1 MDTTRGFK
9 HKVLV
14 PVNAYGRLLVAATLL
29 GAALTV
35 ACPAYAIDAR
45 YVCDKGARINVQ
57 FSPPSLALGRATLTF
72 GSGEK
77 VVLPQVMSADGG
89 RYANS
94 QVEFWV
100 KGKGARLTRDGKVQ
114 DCKTR

>member
-1 MDTTRGFK
+1 M
-9 HKVLV
+9 VC
-14 PVNAYGRLLVAATLL
+14 ATLGCAFAL
-29 GAALTV
+29 AALI
-35 ACPAYAIDAR
+35 AAGSPAYAIDAR

-100 KGKGARLTRDGKVQ
+100 KGKGASLTRDGKVQ